1 MSRPSSDPPPAPAD
15 PRRNHPSGWLSPV
28 ETTSSGRD
36 PVVAGL
42 VRLSTVDWPGA
53 LAAVVFLQGC
63 PWRCVYCHNEAI
75 LDPRAPGTTTWS
87 SVVEFLGRRR
97 GLLDGVVFSGGE
109 PLLSPALPTAVD
121 AVRALGFQVGLHT
134 GGAWPKRL
142 AALLDGGKVD
152 WVGLDIKH
160 LPERYAQVTG
170 VPSSGAAAW
179 TALEMLLTSGVAHE
193 VRTTVDPTVHT
204 RADLLALAARLAALG
219 VQHHAIQEARPDG
232 LAAGHAEAFAGW
244 RLRDL
249 LHEDDLPGVERR
261 AA

>member
-1 MSRPSSDPPPAPAD
+1 MSRPT
-15 PRRNHPSGWLSPV
+15 PSGAHDG
-28 ETTSSGRD
+28 T

-42 VRLSTVDWPGA
+42 VRLSTVDWPGR

-75 LDPRAPGTTTWS
+75 LDPRAPGQVPWS
-87 SVVEFLGRRR
+87 DVVELLDRRR

-109 PLLSPALPTAVD
+109 PLLSPALPGAI
-121 AVRALGFQVGLHT
+121 AEVRERGFAVGLHT

-142 AALLDGGKVD
+142 ASLLDDGVLD
-152 WVGLDIKH
+152 WVGLDVKH
-160 LPERYAQVTG
+160 LPERYAAVTG
-170 VPSSGAAAW
+170 VPSSGRAAW
-179 TALEMLLTSGVAHE
+179 AALDALLASGVAHE

-204 RADLLALAARLAALG
+204 RADILALAARLAARG

-232 LAAGHAEAFAGW
+232 LAADHAAAFAGW
-244 RLRDL
+244 HLRDL
-249 LHEDDLPGVERR
+249 LHPEDLPDVERR

>member
-1 MSRPSSDPPPAPAD
+1 MSRPSS
-15 PRRNHPSGWLSPV
+15 
-28 ETTSSGRD
+28 E

-75 LDPRAPGTTTWS
+75 LDPRAPGSMPWS
-87 SVVEFLGRRR
+87 SVIEFLGRRR

-134 GGAWPKRL
+134 GGAWPQRL
-142 AALLDGGKVD
+142 AALLDAGVLD

-160 LPERYAQVTG
+160 LPEKYAQVTG
-170 VPSSGAAAW
+170 VASSGAAAW
-179 TALEMLLTSGVAHE
+179 RALDVLLASGVAHE

-204 RADLLALAARLAALG
+204 RADLLELASRLADLG

-232 LAAGHAEAFAGW
+232 LAAGHAEAFENW

-249 LHEDDLPGVERR
+249 LLPDDLPTAERR

>member
-1 MSRPSSDPPPAPAD
+1 M
-15 PRRNHPSGWLSPV
+15 
-28 ETTSSGRD
+28 
-36 PVVAGL
+36 VAGL

-63 PWRCVYCHNEAI
+63 PWRCAYCHNEEI
-75 LDPRAPGTTTWS
+75 LDPRAPGKVSWDE
-87 SVVEFLGRRR
+87 VVGFLDRRR

-109 PLLSPALPTAVD
+109 PLLSPALPSAI
-121 AVRALGFQVGLHT
+121 AQVRERGFQVGLHT
-134 GGAWPKRL
+134 GGAWPHRL
-142 AALLDGGKVD
+142 KALLDDGVLD
-152 WVGLDIKH
+152 WVGLDVKH

-179 TALEMLLTSGVAHE
+179 TALDALLASGVAHE

-204 RADLLALAARLAALG
+204 REDVLALAERLAALG

-232 LAAGHAEAFAGW
+232 LAARHAEAFENW

-249 LHEDDLPGVERR
+249 LRDTDLPAVERR